1 MEAFCLQDEDGNALT
16 DKEIRAEVVTF
27 FSAGQDTVA
36 AGISWT
42 LYNLALYSQ
51 HQEKCKE
58 EIDEV
63 FADKKEIEWD
73 DLVKLNYVT
82 LVIKESMRLYPPVPM
97 FSRGLDKSYEI
108 DGKVVPQGTWIMINA
123 YALHHNPHVWKDP
136 EVFDPLR
143 FTTENREGRSPFELS
158 ISMENQVHSE
168 DLFPEVM
175 LRTRNGIRLNL
186 VPRY

>member
-1 MEAFCLQDEDGNALT
+1 M
-16 DKEIRAEVVTF
+16 
-27 FSAGQDTVA
+27 
-36 AGISWT
+36 
-42 LYNLALYSQ
+42 YNLALYAQ
-51 HQEKCKE
+51 HQAKCKE
-58 EIDEV
+58 EVDEV
-63 FADKKEIEWD
+63 FGDKKEIEWD
-73 DLVKLNYVT
+73 DLLKLNYVT
-82 LVIKESMRLYPPVPM
+82 LVIKESLRLYPPFPM

-143 FTTENREGRSPFELS
+143 FTIENREGRSPFAYIPFSAGPRNCIGINFAMAEMKMAVAMILRRFELS

-168 DLFPEVM
+168 DLFPEIM

-186 VPRY
+186 VARY